1 MKQNRL
7 LIRRLVRVLITTA
20 IGSAL
25 AAGPYVAV
33 ADAPATPA
41 DNSPDSSQLGEV
53 VVTANKR
60 PEELLKVP
68 APVTALQGGDLTQ
81 WGSAGLTDY
90 AGSVP
95 GLNVTAA
102 EAGQTVVIMRGI
114 TTGFGAAI
122 PATTS
127 TYIDDV
133 PYGSSTAAAYGSIAT
148 LDLDPG
154 ILQRVEV
161 LRGPQGTLYGAS
173 SLGGLIKY
181 VTVPP
186 SLTRYSSRVELGGTA
201 IDGGG
206 QGGLVRAMF
215 NGPLIANTLGLTINV
230 FDRHDPGYISDP
242 FRHVQNVNSSRVDG
256 GHVAFLWQ
264 PTEKLS
270 VKLAALVQNA
280 FTTGTSQ
287 VDLNA
292 DLTPIYGKYEQ
303 VRHGNA
309 IWDFRNRLY
318 SLSIDYDLGWATLSS
333 ITGYATRTA
342 MWDIDFTNKFGGLLS
357 GILGVPNLAVYDD
370 ITLDNNKTT
379 QEFRLTSP
387 SGDRLEWLGG
397 IFYTHERSVKPEA
410 FANPSSYVT
419 GVTVPVPAGIFTDT
433 LYDSFSEIAG
443 YADVTYHMTSKLQIL
458 TGLRYTSDKETSI
471 TPYSGILFG
480 PPTTDVGT
488 SDDNSLTYLVSPSYS
503 FDSHKM
509 VYVRVASGFRPGG
522 PTGVSASN
530 LIAGAPETYAPDK
543 LTNYELGYKASFPQA
558 QMTLDASAFDIE
570 WKDIQL
576 LQNVNGFVVTANGS
590 DARSSGM
597 ELAWM
602 WRPIAALSLS
612 ATADYTHAY
621 LTSDAP
627 GVGGKA
633 GDDLPDTPRF
643 SANVAADYDFPI
655 TGEMDGFAGVNYQ
668 YEGERHIDFI
678 AHKPPGF
685 VPPVMPSY
693 DTVNLRAGLT
703 RGGFSVEA
711 YVRNLG
717 NSYGM
722 LQLVSQVRNG
732 YGPPLAASV
741 IAPRTFG
748 LSITAQF
755 K

>member
-1 MKQNRL
+1 MKQTRLSMNRL
-7 LIRRLVRVLITTA
+7 ARMLITTA

-25 AAGPYVAV
+25 AAGQYPAF
-33 ADAPATPA
+33 ADASATPA
-41 DNSPDSSQLGEV
+41 DDSSDSNQLGEV

-68 APVTALQGGDLTQ
+68 APVTALQAADLTR
-81 WGSAGLTDY
+81 WGSADLSDY

-95 GLNVTAA
+95 GLNVTGT

-114 TTGFGAAI
+114 TTGFGYAI

-133 PYGSSTAAAYGSIAT
+133 PYGSSTAAAYGSVAT

-154 ILQRVEV
+154 SLQRVEI

-181 VTVPP
+181 VTSPP
-186 SLTRYSSRVELGGTA
+186 SLTHYSARAELAGTA

-206 QGGLVRAMF
+206 EGYTVRAMF
-215 NGPLIANTLGLTINV
+215 DGPLIADKLGMTLSA

-242 FRHVQNVNSSRVDG
+242 FRNRNNENASRTEG
-256 GHVAFLWQ
+256 GRVALLWQ
-264 PTEKLS
+264 PTDQLS
-270 VKLAALVQNA
+270 VKLAAIVQN
-280 FTTGTSQ
+280 TLTNGTSA
-287 VDLNA
+287 VDLNS

-303 VRHGNA
+303 VRYGNA

-318 SLSIDYDLGWATLSS
+318 SLTVNYDLGWATLTS
-333 ITGYATRTA
+333 ITGYAQRTA
-342 MWDIDFTNKFGGLLS
+342 MLDIDFTNKFGGLLS
-357 GILGVPNLAVYDD
+357 GILNVPNLAVYDD

-379 QEFRLTSP
+379 QEVRLASP
-387 SGDRLEWLGG
+387 SGGAFEWLGG
-397 IFYTHERSVKPEA
+397 VFYTHEHSVKPEA
-410 FANPSSYVT
+410 FANPYNYLT
-419 GVTVPVPAGIFTDT
+419 GVVTPVPDGIFTDT
-433 LYDSFSEIAG
+433 LYDSYSEIAG
-443 YADVTYHMTSKLQIL
+443 YADLTYHVTSDFKIL
-458 TGLRYTSDKETSI
+458 GGVRYSNDKETSI
-471 TPYSGILFG
+471 TPFSGILFG
-480 PPTTDVGT
+480 PPTTDIGT
-488 SDDNSLTYLVSPSYS
+488 SSDNSVTYLVSPSY
-503 FDSHKM
+503 DLNGDNM
-509 VYVRVASGFRPGG
+509 VYLRVASGFRPGG

-530 LIAGAPETYAPDK
+530 LIQGAPETYAPDK
-543 LTNYELGYKASFPQA
+543 LTNYELGYKARLPQE
-558 QMTLDASAFDIE
+558 QMTLDLSAFDIE
-570 WKDIQL
+570 WKHIQL

-590 DARSSGM
+590 NARSTGL
-597 ELAWM
+597 EAAWM
-602 WRPIAALSLS
+602 WRPITGVDLS

-627 GVGGKA
+627 GIGGKA
-633 GDDLPDTPRF
+633 GDDLPDTPQF

-655 TGEMDGFAGVNYQ
+655 TAQLDGFAGVEYQ

-678 AHKPPGF
+678 AGTPPGF
-685 VPPVMPSY
+685 ITPMMPGYSM
-693 DTVNLRAGLT
+693 VNLRAGLD
-703 RGGFSVEA
+703 RGNFSVEA
-711 YVRNLG
+711 YVKNIG
-717 NSYGM
+717 NAYGM